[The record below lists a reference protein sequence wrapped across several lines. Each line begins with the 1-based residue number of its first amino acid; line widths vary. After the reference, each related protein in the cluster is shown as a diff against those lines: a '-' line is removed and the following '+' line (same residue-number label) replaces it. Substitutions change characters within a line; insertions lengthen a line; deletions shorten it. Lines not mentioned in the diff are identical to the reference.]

1 MDKRKNNGGHSTKG
15 KAGRPSKEDE
25 EKVKRMCESAIIKVY
40 GSLEKYY
47 ENLAK
52 ESKDSFPH
60 LKLLFEY
67 YIGKPKETKDIK
79 MNVNKNFPEWLD
91 E

>member
-1 MDKRKNNGGHSTKG
+1 MADKRKNNGGKREG
-15 KAGRPSKEDE
+15 AGRPSKQDE
-25 EKVKRMCESAIIKVY
+25 EKVKKMCESAIIKVY

-52 ESKDSFPH
+52 ESKASFPH

-79 MNVNKNFPEWLD
+79 MDVNKNFPDWLN

>member
-1 MDKRKNNGGHSTKG
+1 MEALKS
-15 KAGRPSKEDE
+15 
-25 EKVKRMCESAIIKVY
+25 
-40 GSLEKYY
+40 YY

-79 MNVNKNFPEWLD
+79 MDVNKNFPEWLD

>member
-1 MDKRKNNGGHSTKG
+1 MEDKRKNNGGKRDG
-15 KAGRPSKEDE
+15 AGRKSKEDE
-25 EKVKRMCESAIIKVY
+25 EKVKRMCESAIVKVY

-79 MNVNKNFPEWLD
+79 MDVNKNFPEWLD